1 MNKLIIALVA
11 ILLSSSAFAGCGDWN
26 GRTYTRCV
34 EVRDYDHHRGQSI
47 GREIAEAGIGGA
59 IAIAAVHVG
68 EAVGNRIAR
77 AIDPPPP
84 AGGQVVY
91 IVQQRGGGC
100 TYVPVWTDRGWDQ
113 QIRCQ

>member
-34 EVRDYDHHRGQSI
+34 EVRDYDHHRHGQSI

-59 IAIAAVHVG
+59 VAVAAIQIGGAIG
-68 EAVGNRIAR
+68 GRIAR

-91 IVQQRGGGC
+91 IVQPTREC
-100 TYVPVWTDRGWDQ
+100 TYVPVMTDRGWDQ
-113 QIRCQ
+113 QIRCP